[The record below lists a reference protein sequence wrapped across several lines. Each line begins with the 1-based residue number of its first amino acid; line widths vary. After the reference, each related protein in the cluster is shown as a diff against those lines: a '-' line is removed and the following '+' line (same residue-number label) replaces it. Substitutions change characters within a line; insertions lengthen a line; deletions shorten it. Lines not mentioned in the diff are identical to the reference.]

1 MLEPVSSYHLSSHP
15 SNHGYITSRSHH
27 NTTLPPSRT
36 HTQNPPTLYLG
47 LLFGIQ
53 MANTQEAEAE
63 AGQEGYDQL
72 SSVHDVKPHRPTEM
86 STFKRSI
93 KRDLRCQ
100 LSS

>member
-1 MLEPVSSYHLSSHP
+1 MRK
-15 SNHGYITSRSHH
+15 T
-27 NTTLPPSRT
+27 TDTLPWVVVWDPDGEYT
-36 HTQNPPTLYLG
+36 G
-47 LLFGIQ
+47 
-53 MANTQEAEAE
+53 AEAE